1 MMIGVGRGT
10 ALFLLVALAAIG
22 TTAAQAEPPLPLATT
37 PEEVGLSS
45 ERLARIEV
53 ATADHIKSGSVPGA
67 VMLIARHGKIAWYK
81 TLGYRDRDRGDPMK
95 PDAIFRLYSMTKPI
109 VTVAAMMLVEEGR
122 MQITDP
128 VEMYL
133 PEIGRMKVG
142 VEKPG
147 PDGKPVLELVEPAR
161 KMTVQDLMRHT
172 SGLIYGSRG
181 HSLINDAYKAAK
193 IGSRDVT
200 TAELVTRLSE
210 MPLRFSPGTR
220 WEYGVST
227 DVLGRIVEI
236 VSGKPLGEFL
246 AERVFRPLGMADTG
260 FWVPAEKLNR
270 AAQPWQQPGAP
281 PMTPRF
287 DVGVK
292 PAFESAGGG
301 LTGTMSDYL
310 RFAMMLAN
318 KGRLG
323 ETQLLGKKTVEF
335 MTTDHTGGVPGR
347 PPGLGFGLGFEVRT
361 TAGQAGLPG
370 SVGEYGWA
378 GNAGTLFWI
387 DPKEDLIAI
396 YLVQVGANDR
406 VKLRNQF
413 RTMVQSAI
421 ID

>member
-1 MMIGVGRGT
+1 MIGLARGT
-10 ALFLLVALAAIG
+10 AAFVLVAAI
-22 TTAAQAEPPLPLATT
+22 AIASARAEMPLPMAST

-45 ERLARIEV
+45 ERLARIEAV
-53 ATADHIKSGSVPGA
+53 TEEHIKSGELPGA
-67 VMLIARHGKIAWYK
+67 VMLLARHGRIAWFR
-81 TLGYRDRDRGDPMK
+81 TLGYRDREHGDPMR

-109 VTVAAMMLVEEGR
+109 VTIAAMILVEQGR

-133 PEIGRMKVG
+133 PEIGKMKVG

-181 HSLINDAYKAAK
+181 HSLINDAYIAAK
-193 IGSRDVT
+193 IGSRDIT
-200 TAELVTRLSE
+200 TAEFVTRLSE
-210 MPLRFSPGTR
+210 LPLRFSPGTR

-227 DVLGRIVEI
+227 DVLGRVVEV
-236 VSGKPLGEFL
+236 VSGKSLGDFL
-246 AERVFRPLGMADTG
+246 AERVLQPLGMVDTG
-260 FWVPAEKLNR
+260 FWVPPDKLNR
-270 AAQPWQQPGAP
+270 AAQPWQIPGGP

-287 DVGVK
+287 DVAAK
-292 PAFESAGGG
+292 PRFESAGGG
-301 LTGTMSDYL
+301 LTGTMNDYL
-310 RFAMMLAN
+310 RFVVMLIN
-318 KGRLG
+318 KGRLDD
-323 ETQLLGKKTVEF
+323 TQLLCKKTVEF
-335 MTTDHTGGVPGR
+335 MTSDHVGGVAGR

-361 TAGQAGLPG
+361 TPGRAGLPG

-396 YLVQVGANDR
+396 YLVQVGADER

-413 RTMVQSAI
+413 RTMIESAI
-421 ID
+421 VE

>member
-1 MMIGVGRGT
+1 MRGLGRLI
-10 ALFLLVALAAIG
+10 AAFLLVAVIGIAMARAEMPVPFAA
-22 TTAAQAEPPLPLATT
+22 A

-45 ERLARIEV
+45 ERLARIAAVTEE
-53 ATADHIKSGSVPGA
+53 HIKSGILPGA
-67 VMLIARHGKIAWYK
+67 VMLVARRGKIAWFK
-81 TLGYRDRDRGDPMK
+81 TLGYRDREHDDPMR

-133 PEIGRMKVG
+133 PEIGKMKVG

-147 PDGKPVLELVEPAR
+147 PDGKPVLELVEPER

-181 HSLINDAYKAAK
+181 HSLINDAYMEAK

-200 TAELVTRLSE
+200 TAEFVTKLSE
-210 MPLRFSPGTR
+210 LPLRFSPGTR

-227 DVLGRIVEI
+227 DVLGRVVEI
-236 VSGKPLGEFL
+236 VSGKSLGDFL
-246 AERVFRPLGMADTG
+246 AERVLQPLDMVDTG
-260 FWVPAEKLNR
+260 FWVPSEKLNR
-270 AAQPWQQPGAP
+270 AAQPWQKPGGPA
-281 PMTPRF
+281 MTPRF
-287 DVGVK
+287 DVAVK
-292 PAFESAGGG
+292 PRFESAGGG

-310 RFAMMLAN
+310 RFAVMLMN

-323 ETQLLGKKTVEF
+323 ETQLLGKKTIEF
-335 MTTDHTGGVPGR
+335 MTSDHVGGVPGR

-361 TAGQAGLPG
+361 TPGRAGLPG

-387 DPKEDLIAI
+387 DPQEDLIAI
-396 YLVQVGANDR
+396 YLVQVSDYER

-421 ID
+421 IE